1 MKLRPDGKP
10 AAILKDLLSKEGEG
24 LVIPT
29 SARLRLL
36 NLGYIRHL
44 GGWMCRL
51 TPDGLTAA
59 RALQASS

>member
-1 MKLRPDGKP
+1 MLRPDGMP
-10 AAILKDLLSKEGEG
+10 ASALKDLLSKGGDG
-24 LVIPT
+24 LVMTT